1 MTWIYPDVAV
11 SKDFKSANITTIKDL
26 KQNMMTI
33 SEKVEN
39 LGEEINVKKKN
50 QKEIFQTK
58 NINLRNYWIEV
69 KKEMMNL

>member
-1 MTWIYPDVAV
+1 
-11 SKDFKSANITTIKDL
+11 
-26 KQNMMTI
+26 MTI

-69 KKEMMNL
+69 KKEIMNL

>member
-50 QKEIFQTK
+50 QKEILQTK

-69 KKEMMNL
+69 KKEIMNL